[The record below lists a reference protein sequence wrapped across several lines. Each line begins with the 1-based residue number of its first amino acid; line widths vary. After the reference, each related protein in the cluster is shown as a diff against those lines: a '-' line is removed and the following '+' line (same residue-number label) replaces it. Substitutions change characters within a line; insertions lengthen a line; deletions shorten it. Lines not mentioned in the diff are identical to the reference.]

1 MSFLLDLWKK
11 NFIKLAVIT
20 VAVLLF
26 FRYAV
31 PLLAPFMI
39 AFLFVLIFLPI
50 LRKIHQKIKI
60 PEGLLA
66 GILLGLLA
74 VILLLAVWFGICWC
88 MDLVGDFRQNE
99 DYLKDCCMTALNS
112 CCDFLG
118 DKMQLDSGQLQRRVL
133 EGTENLMVSVKEN
146 LAPKALN
153 ASYSYAGTIFD
164 TVFGIVVTVI
174 AIILLTKDYDEM
186 KSKLSENKGFIRV
199 RDLSRKILNLLKI
212 YVKAQAII
220 VVCVSVVAMVGLWVC
235 GMERWYLWGFL
246 TGFLD
251 MLPFIGSG
259 IVLLPIVIFMFIE
272 GKIWQGIGSLLVYGI
287 CVFLRQILEP
297 KLIGDKINVYPIVVL
312 LSVFFG
318 MQFFNI
324 GGIVLGPVSF
334 FLIREIYEEVRE

>member
-66 GILLGLLA
+66 GVLLGLLA
-74 VILLLAVWFGICWC
+74 VVLLLAVWFGICWC

-99 DYLKDCCMTALNS
+99 DYLRDCCMTALNT

-146 LAPKALN
+146 FAPKALN
-153 ASYSYAGTIFD
+153 ASYSYAGTVFD
-164 TVFGIVVTVI
+164 AVFGIVVTVI
-174 AIILLTKDYDEM
+174 AIILLTKDYDDI
-186 KSKLSENKGFIRV
+186 KSKLSESKAFIRV

-220 VVCVSVVAMVGLWVC
+220 VLCVSVVAMAGLWVC
-235 GMERWYLWGFL
+235 GVNRWYLWGFL

>member
-1 MSFLLDLWKK
+1 MSFFMDLWKK
-11 NFIKLAVIT
+11 NFVKLAVIT

-26 FRYAV
+26 FRYGV

-39 AFLFVLIFLPI
+39 AFLFVLIFLPL
-50 LRKIHQKIKI
+50 LRKIHKKIKI
-60 PEGLLA
+60 PEGILA

-74 VILLLAVWFGICWC
+74 VFFLLAVWFGICWC

-99 DYLKDCCMTALNS
+99 DYLKDCCMTALNT

-118 DKMQLDSGQLQRRVL
+118 DKMQLDSRQLQSRVM
-133 EGTENLMVSVKEN
+133 EGTENLIASVRDDF
-146 LAPKALN
+146 APKALN
-153 ASYSYAGTIFD
+153 ASYSYAGIVFD
-164 TVFGIVVTVI
+164 AVFGIVVTVI
-174 AIILLTKDYDEM
+174 AIILLTKDYGDL
-186 KSKLSENKGFIRV
+186 KAKLSENKGFMRA
-199 RDLSRKILNLLKI
+199 RDLSRKILTLLKI
-212 YVKAQAII
+212 YVKAQVVI
-220 VVCVSVVAMVGLWVC
+220 VLCVSVVAMVGLWVC
-235 GMERWYLWGFL
+235 GVDRWYMWGFL
-246 TGFLD
+246 TGILD

-272 GKIWQGIGSLLVYGI
+272 GKVWQGAGSLLVYGI

>member
-1 MSFLLDLWKK
+1 MSFFMDLWKK
-11 NFIKLAVIT
+11 NFVKLAVIT

-26 FRYAV
+26 FRYGV

-39 AFLFVLIFLPI
+39 AFLFVLIFLPL
-50 LRKIHQKIKI
+50 LRKIHKKIKI
-60 PEGLLA
+60 PEGILA

-74 VILLLAVWFGICWC
+74 VFFLMAVWFGICWC

-99 DYLKDCCMTALNS
+99 DYLKDCCMTALNT

-118 DKMQLDSGQLQRRVL
+118 DKMQLDSRQLQSRVL
-133 EGTENLMVSVKEN
+133 EGTENLIASVRDDF
-146 LAPKALN
+146 APKALN
-153 ASYSYAGTIFD
+153 ASYSYAGIVFD
-164 TVFGIVVTVI
+164 AVFGIVVTVI
-174 AIILLTKDYDEM
+174 AIILLTKDYDDL
-186 KSKLSENKGFIRV
+186 KAKLSENKGFMRA
-199 RDLSRKILNLLKI
+199 RDLSRKILTLLKI
-212 YVKAQAII
+212 YVKAQVVI
-220 VVCVSVVAMVGLWVC
+220 VLCVSVVAMVGLWVC
-235 GMERWYLWGFL
+235 GVDRWYMWGLL
-246 TGFLD
+246 TGILD

-259 IVLLPIVIFMFIE
+259 IVLLPIAIFMFIE
-272 GKIWQGIGSLLVYGI
+272 GKVWQGAGSLLVYGI

-334 FLIREIYEEVRE
+334 FLIREIYEELKE